1 VRELRAA
8 LLGVCAFGVVY
19 LGVAMF
25 RLPTLAYDPVART
38 VSFTAE
44 LRGLS
49 MRYYGDLLWACA
61 AALSAAALSLRLRLS
76 SRTDAPLTAGALS
89 LVCLEV
95 AYYLSRLF
103 AAV

>member
-8 LLGVCAFGVVY
+8 LWGVCAFGIVY
-19 LGVAMF
+19 VSVGTF

-38 VSFTAE
+38 LSFTAE

-49 MRYYGDLLWACA
+49 MRYYGDLFAACA
-61 AALSAAALSLRLRLS
+61 AFVTAAALSLRFQRS
-76 SRTDAPLTAGALS
+76 PGKDATLTAAALS
-89 LVCLEV
+89 VVTLDL

>member
-1 VRELRAA
+1 LRAA
-8 LLGVCAFGVVY
+8 LWGVCAFGIVY
-19 LGVAMF
+19 AGVATV

-38 VSFTAE
+38 VSFAAD

-49 MRYYGDLLWACA
+49 MRYYGDLLWAFA
-61 AALSAAALSLRLRLS
+61 AALSAAALSLRFPLS
-76 SRTDAPLTAGALS
+76 SRTDAALTAAALS
-89 LVCLEV
+89 LVGLEV